1 MSPVRPLATPKLTSN
16 LTSANQAAADQVAG
30 SEMTLSAFRK
40 GNERLL
46 SESSV
51 VLLEEADSVA
61 VIRIDDGK
69 VNAFTEELL
78 RSLSEALDIALAHDK
93 ALLILGSD
101 RCLSAGFDLAAMR
114 SDAETRRN
122 LVLMGL
128 ELALKLFESPRP
140 VVVGCSGHA
149 IAAGTLLLLG
159 ADHVVVGDGPVK
171 IGLNE
176 TTIGIEL
183 SPFVIEL
190 ARYRLLPSAHN
201 QILRG
206 QLYGAEA
213 AHRAGYVDEVV
224 ASDDLIPRSLEAA
237 NHLAGLDPL
246 SYRRT
251 KDAMRSNTAALLRS
265 ALERKR
271 AE

>member
-1 MSPVRPLATPKLTSN
+1 
-16 LTSANQAAADQVAG
+16 
-30 SEMTLSAFRK
+30 
-40 GNERLL
+40 
-46 SESSV
+46 
-51 VLLEEADSVA
+51 
-61 VIRIDDGK
+61 
-69 VNAFTEELL
+69 
-78 RSLSEALDIALAHDK
+78 
-93 ALLILGSD
+93 
-101 RCLSAGFDLAAMR
+101 MR

-190 ARYRLLPSAHN
+190 ARYRLLPSAS
-201 QILRG
+201 QPDTARTALRRG
-206 QLYGAEA
+206 SCTPGRIRRRGRRVRRPDSSLTRSGEPFGRARSAELPADEGCDEVEHGRVVALGARAEA
-213 AHRAGYVDEVV
+213 GRVNRYPG
-224 ASDDLIPRSLEAA
+224 R
-237 NHLAGLDPL
+237 LARIAPW
-246 SYRRT
+246 
-251 KDAMRSNTAALLRS
+251 ALLITPRKKVHGSDSRASGTLEPLGLWTPRKVRLIGSSNSHQRS
-265 ALERKR
+265 R
-271 AE
+271 